1 MLEHRNKSS
10 DGSIPMATSS
20 VPTTALRVTRI
31 QKTGPMK
38 KKNEKKEKEEKE
50 VKYWSSVYGVRTAKQ
65 HRDPGMFLRRHQ
77 NENILLVVSYQCCE
91 IPVPSEVT
99 KWSIF
104 HAASENSWVK
114 NSSSSQS

>member
-1 MLEHRNKSS
+1 MRSSVLEHGNKSS

-31 QKTGPMK
+31 QKTEPMK
-38 KKNEKKEKEEKE
+38 EKKEKKEEKEEKE
-50 VKYWSSVYGVRTAKQ
+50 VKYWSSAYGVRISKQ

-91 IPVPSEVT
+91 IPVPLR
-99 KWSIF
+99 
-104 HAASENSWVK
+104 
-114 NSSSSQS
+114 